1 MRRILFLA
9 AFAGLF
15 FGSGQASNAQAFRT
29 GPEANKY
36 LFMFYAIDDMVR
48 EFSLAEIEA
57 IKKNSE
63 ATIYADRLGA
73 IYTKRRMILNSF
85 RRHADIIK
93 LDKQCYDGIEEAN
106 GLLKFVG
113 DYYTKLKEAQNT
125 YDLGFRAIQAK
136 LFTDAELKDKLLQS
150 FVDAES
156 YYLKN
161 MEGRKSE
168 YALGGITRSMKRRAV
183 AEYQVAKNK
192 QKLAE
197 DVHAACLKYE
207 AENRP
212 ALEGKIDS
220 IHHDFAADFETVH
233 RKACESI
240 AAKFKPLASKMEVS
254 EAQIYLIAARK
265 EFDWANDG
273 KDRPRDP
280 FRLISAARKTKIET
294 AADAKAA
301 HEFARECIK
310 AIEWIPD
317 GDLRDTTEVFFY
329 YRGLLSGWAATL
341 ATKAAEVHHGSE
353 SLAKASPNEVA
364 ATATYAW
371 SCYKT
376 YERSGA
382 FPKSHFIV
390 NHVMAKAYSGQIQD
404 ALKIAKDSAGERI
417 DDPNY
422 WYVLS
427 RLCGIYKFGSK
438 KDIENQYDLAVQ
450 FMREAMLLGFTGVE
464 EAKISTDFD
473 KIRSNPKFA
482 TKLNQAMFEPD
493 NLFKLTKVSQ
503 AARKN

>member
-1 MRRILFLA
+1 MCRVLFAA
-9 AFAGLF
+9 AFIGLF
-15 FGSGQASNAQAFRT
+15 FGSSQVSNAQAFRT

-36 LFMFYAIDDMVR
+36 RFMFYAIDDMVR

-57 IKKNSE
+57 IKKNSD
-63 ATIYADRLGA
+63 ATVYADRLGA
-73 IYTKRRMILNSF
+73 IYTKRRNILNSF
-85 RRHADIIK
+85 RRHAEIIK
-93 LDKQCYDGIEEAN
+93 LDKQCYDGIEETNA
-106 GLLKFVG
+106 LMKYIG

-125 YDLGFRAIQAK
+125 YDLGFREIQAK

-150 FVDAES
+150 FVEAES

-168 YALGGITRSMKRRAV
+168 WDLRGITRSMKRRAV
-183 AEYQVAKNK
+183 AEYQLAKTR

-207 AENRP
+207 AEHKP
-212 ALEGKIDS
+212 ALEAKLDS
-220 IHHDFAADFETVH
+220 IHRDFAAEYDTTH
-233 RKACESI
+233 RKACDSI
-240 AAKFKPLASKMEVS
+240 AAKFKPLAPRMDMS
-254 EAQIYLIAARK
+254 ESQVYLIATRKDFNWAR
-265 EFDWANDG
+265 DG
-273 KDRPRDP
+273 KDRPNDP

-294 AADAKAA
+294 TADAKAA

-310 AIEWIPD
+310 AVEWIPE

-353 SLAKASPNEVA
+353 SLAKASPNEIA
-364 ATATYAW
+364 STATYAW

-376 YERSGA
+376 YERSAA

-390 NHVMAKAYSGQIQD
+390 NHVMAKAYNGQVQD
-404 ALKIAKDSAGERI
+404 ALKIAKDASGERI
-417 DDPNY
+417 EEPNY
-422 WYVLS
+422 WYVLA
-427 RLCGIYKFGSK
+427 RLCGIYKYGSK
-438 KDIENQYDLAVQ
+438 KDIENQYDLAAT

-464 EAKISTDFD
+464 DAKQSTDFD
-473 KIRSNPKFA
+473 KVRANPKFA

-493 NLFKLTKVSQ
+493 NLFKLTKLSQ
-503 AARKN
+503 AAKR